1 MGGLEEVY
9 MDGCVIVGDLK
20 GVESGRGPGVAVGGG
35 AGGRQRGGGGSAGG
49 PRPRALQKKA
59 QPATRH
65 TRVRRTGA
73 ARELPVPARGWE
85 WLRGT
90 AGAGRAGASVRAGGK
105 ADLHPP
111 PMPSANRKRAAGES
125 HSRPTTAWGVPRT
138 PPAIG
143 RLGGRSPVV
152 VAWSSQSS
160 PPVQKK
166 HIGRVGGKPF
176 WFFSAFFSCSA
187 GHATTKAPI

>member
-1 MGGLEEVY
+1 

-125 HSRPTTAWGVPRT
+125 HSRPTTAWVLPRI
-138 PPAIG
+138 PPAI
-143 RLGGRSPVV
+143 RLAGGRSPM
-152 VAWSSQSS
+152 AETRARRCS
-160 PPVQKK
+160 PPLMLVA
-166 HIGRVGGKPF
+166 
-176 WFFSAFFSCSA
+176 FSEEIYVFSVRPPA
-187 GHATTKAPI
+187 RQIIWLTNRRRQ